1 MAKKRARRITSEAF
15 TVSDIS
21 PLTENQKTAFES
33 TNNLILCG
41 VAGSGKSFI
50 ACYFAINDICNELY
64 DNIVLIRSAVPSRDI
79 GFLPG
84 TDKEKTRVYEEPYL
98 SIFSEILGR
107 GDAYEIL
114 KIKGLLHFLTTS
126 YLRGLTIRNSVVI
139 IDECQN
145 MEFKELDTIITRIGE
160 NCRVIFCGDF
170 KQTDLKVN
178 GMRDFLNIIKYMPNQ
193 FDIIEFSIED
203 IVRSG
208 LVGDYLKTIEKI
220 KDGYFTTCPK
230 LY

>member
-220 KDGYFTTCPK
+220 KDGYFTICPK

>member
-1 MAKKRARRITSEAF
+1 MAKRRAKRITSEAF
-15 TVSDIS
+15 TISDIS
-21 PLTENQKTAFES
+21 PLTENQRVAFDS

-41 VAGSGKSFI
+41 AAGTGKSFI
-50 ACYFAINDICNELY
+50 ACYFAINDISCDLY

-84 TDKEKTRVYEEPYL
+84 TDKEKTRVYEEPYF
-98 SIFSEILGR
+98 SIFAEILGR

-114 KIKGLLHFLTTS
+114 KSKSLLHFLTTS

-178 GMRDFLNIIKYMPNQ
+178 GMKEFLNIIKYMPTQ
-193 FDIIEFSIED
+193 FDIVEFSIED

-208 LVGDYLKTIEKI
+208 LVGDYLKTIEKL
-220 KDGYFTTCPK
+220 KNGYFTTCLKPS
-230 LY
+230 